1 MCPGPEK
8 MATVQLKNIKKVY
21 PFISGEQKKNKK
33 KADEPEKKKANLQI
47 TDEGVV
53 AVQAFNLDIADK
65 EFIVLVGPSGCGKST
80 TLRMVAGLE
89 EISGG
94 ELVIDGKVMNDVAP
108 KDRDIAMVFQNYAL
122 YPHMTVY
129 ENMAF
134 SLKLRKEPKDVIDKK
149 VREAAEILDITQ
161 YLERKPKALSGGQ
174 RQRVAIGRA
183 IVRDPKVM
191 LMDEPLSNLDAK
203 LRNEMRAEIIKL
215 RQRINTT
222 FMYVTHDQTEAMTLG
237 DRIVIMKDGYIQ
249 QIGTPQ
255 EVFDHPANLFVAGF
269 IGMPVMNFFDAELKR
284 DGKKYF
290 VEVGGYRT
298 ELDSEKEARLASHDV
313 QSQPITL
320 GVRPEH
326 TDVADDGISA
336 KVEVAE
342 MMGSSVHLHVNA
354 NGRDVI
360 IIVPTIDM
368 KGNYKLGDTV
378 HFTFSGRVAHVFSKQ
393 TDKNLEY

>member
-1 MCPGPEK
+1 
-8 MATVQLKNIKKVY
+8 MAEVKLVNIKKVY
-21 PFISGEQKKNKK
+21 PYVSGEEKKKNKK
-33 KADEPEKKKANLQI
+33 KSADEPEKKKVNLQI

-53 AVQAFNLDIADK
+53 AVQAFNLDIKDK

-89 EISGG
+89 EISDG
-94 ELVIDGKVMNDVAP
+94 ELYIDGKLMNDVAP

-129 ENMAF
+129 DNMAF
-134 SLKLRKEPKDVIDKK
+134 SLKLRHTPKDEIDKK

-183 IVRDPKVM
+183 IVRAPKVM

-255 EVFDHPANLFVAGF
+255 EVFNHPANLFVAGF
-269 IGMPVMNFFDAELKR
+269 IGMPVMNFFDAQLTREGDKF
-284 DGKKYF
+284 F
-290 VEVGGYRT
+290 VEVGGIKV
-298 ELDSEKEARLASHDV
+298 ELSEDKEARLLKNDV

-326 TDVADDGISA
+326 TDVAEEGIAST
-336 KVEVAE
+336 VEVAE
-342 MMGSSVHLHVNA
+342 MMGSSVHLHLNA
-354 NGRDVI
+354 DGKDVI
-360 IIVPTIDM
+360 VIVPTIDM
-368 KGNYKLGDTV
+368 KGSYKQGDTV
-378 HFTFSGRVAHVFSKQ
+378 HFTFDGKVAHVFSKE
-393 TDKNLEY
+393 TDKNLEF

>member
-1 MCPGPEK
+1 MQAHDSGCGSVETCRKAASPSRLAVSTQQAEALCAESVN
-8 MATVQLKNIKKVY
+8 MAEVQLKNIKKVY
-21 PFISGEQKKNKK
+21 PFISGEQKKSKKK
-33 KADEPEKKKANLQI
+33 KADEPEKKKVNLQI

-53 AVQAFNLDIADK
+53 AVQEFSLDIKDK

-94 ELVIDGKVMNDVAP
+94 ELYIDGKLMNDVAP

-129 ENMAF
+129 DNMAF
-134 SLKLRKEPKDVIDKK
+134 SLKLRHTPKDEIDKK

-237 DRIVIMKDGYIQ
+237 DRIVIMKDGSRRSSSSESAS
-249 QIGTPQ
+249 TP
-255 EVFDHPANLFVAGF
+255 PSSTS
-269 IGMPVMNFFDAELKR
+269 P
-284 DGKKYF
+284 
-290 VEVGGYRT
+290 T
-298 ELDSEKEARLASHDV
+298 
-313 QSQPITL
+313 T
-320 GVRPEH
+320 RP
-326 TDVADDGISA
+326 
-336 KVEVAE
+336 
-342 MMGSSVHLHVNA
+342 
-354 NGRDVI
+354 R
-360 IIVPTIDM
+360 P
-368 KGNYKLGDTV
+368 
-378 HFTFSGRVAHVFSKQ
+378 
-393 TDKNLEY
+393 